1 MSNEGEY
8 LEMVNDLKE
17 QYMEMKERLSM
28 EIAEKNE
35 KIRFLEIEKGIQSP
49 LTYFSTQFISSRP
62 FADTPVY
69 TETIPN
75 VKFYYC
81 HKSRKTHPNQ
91 SICYI

>member
-17 QYMEMKERLSM
+17 QYMEMKERLSR

-35 KIRFLEIEKGIQSP
+35 KIRFLEIDCGKRIPFNYISA
-49 LTYFSTQFISSRP
+49 QFVSARP

-69 TETIPN
+69 TDTIPDI
-75 VKFYYC
+75 KFYYC
-81 HKSRKTHPNQ
+81 HKCRKTHPNQ